1 MSPCG
6 VGRRRFHN
14 DTVDNTTPAP
24 PAHDAGEGRTDS
36 VREEL
41 QEIKRLNAE
50 LKKALAYV
58 TSTVIKQGHLLQEI
72 RDELPLAKIDAARG
86 DTLYD
91 TEELAKRWQ
100 VSARTIETE
109 VAEGNLVPTFIRG
122 ARRFTPDAVR
132 AYERTA
138 SGLRRRRGARRRAAK
153 KGSPQK
159 QGGTAEKAS

>member
-1 MSPCG
+1 
-6 VGRRRFHN
+6 
-14 DTVDNTTPAP
+14 VDNPNIAP

-36 VREEL
+36 VRDEL

-50 LKKALAYV
+50 LKKTLAFL
-58 TSTVIKQGHLLQEI
+58 SKRVIEQGDLLRQITE
-72 RDELPLAKIDAARG
+72 ELPLVKTDAERG

-91 TEELAKRWQ
+91 TDGLAKRWL
-100 VSARTIETE
+100 VSKRTVETE

-138 SGLRRRRGARRRAAK
+138 SGLRRRRGARRRAATK
-153 KGSPQK
+153 SSSRRQEGA
-159 QGGTAEKAS
+159 AEKAA